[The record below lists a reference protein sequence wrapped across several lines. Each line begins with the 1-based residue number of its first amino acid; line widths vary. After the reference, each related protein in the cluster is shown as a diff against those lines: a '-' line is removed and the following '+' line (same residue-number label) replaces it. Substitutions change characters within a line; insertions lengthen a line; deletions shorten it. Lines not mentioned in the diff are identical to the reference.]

1 MTAVS
6 SLMPINLLKKN
17 SDHGLK
23 SYYTSKIEELQ
34 IKIRDKMTNFERL
47 KAQRNELNNKV
58 KLMRE
63 ELTQLHE
70 PGSYIGD
77 IIKPMVNQKFW

>member
-1 MTAVS
+1 
-6 SLMPINLLKKN
+6 
-17 SDHGLK
+17 
-23 SYYTSKIEELQ
+23 
-34 IKIRDKMTNFERL
+34 MTNFERL

-70 PGSYIGD
+70 PGSYIG
-77 IIKPMVNQKFW
+77 NYG

>member
-1 MTAVS
+1 
-6 SLMPINLLKKN
+6 
-17 SDHGLK
+17 
-23 SYYTSKIEELQ
+23 
-34 IKIRDKMTNFERL
+34 MTNFERL

-70 PGSYIGD
+70 PGSYIGMQGWYRD
-77 IIKPMVNQKFW
+77 DDVDDDDDDDDRHNRHDAYQ